1 MNGARSDWVLFR
13 DASILVREL
22 KVVVR
27 LLQVGVSWA
36 LCGGVIIL
44 IIYILL

>member
-13 DASILVREL
+13 DVSILVREL
-22 KVVVR
+22 KVGVR
-27 LLQVGVSWA
+27 LLQVGVS

-44 IIYILL
+44 IIYILI